1 MSDMH
6 KGEQPIRVTAL
17 SVTAVKAT
25 RLRRVQSISLSAGG
39 ARGDRAF
46 FLIDRGGRMIN
57 GKVHGGLQAVVADW
71 DEGAQRLSL
80 SFPDR
85 APAEGVV
92 VVGRPM
98 TTRFY
103 SNPAACS
110 IVEGPWAEA
119 LSSYLGEPVRLVR
132 AAPSADRTSW
142 VDRGFEGAVSLISRE
157 SLARL
162 AAEARVDQIDGRRFR
177 MLVEVDGLRAHQEDT
192 WIGRT
197 VRIGDAAVRF
207 SGNVGRCLITTRDP
221 ETGESNLPTLD
232 AIRGYRKGV
241 ETTEPLPFGIYGE
254 VVREGNVRVGDQI
267 KAA

>member
-1 MSDMH
+1 MRQ
-6 KGEQPIRVTAL
+6 GEQPIQVAAL

-25 RLRRVQSISLSAGG
+25 RLRRVESVWLSTGG

-46 FLIDRGGRMIN
+46 FLIDQRGRMIN
-57 GKVHGGLQAVVADW
+57 AKVHGVLQAVVADW
-71 DEGAQRLSL
+71 DEGAQRLRL

-85 APAEGVV
+85 APVEGVV
-92 VVGRPM
+92 VAGRGM
-98 TTRFY
+98 TARFY
-103 SNPAACS
+103 SDPAACS
-110 IVEGPWAEA
+110 VVDGPWAEA
-119 LSSYLGEPVRLVR
+119 LSSYLGEPVRVVR
-132 AAPSADRTSW
+132 AAPGADRSSG

-157 SLARL
+157 SLSRL
-162 AAEARVDQIDGRRFR
+162 ATEARVDEVDGRRFR
-177 MLVEVDGLRAHQEDT
+177 MLVEVDGVGAHEEDS

-232 AIRGYRKGV
+232 VLRGYRKGV

-254 VVREGNVRVGDQI
+254 VMREGHVRVGDPVE
-267 KAA
+267 AT